1 MSRQHRLA
9 ADCTALFDRL
19 QEAAAVAQPRV
30 LHGRLTRAV
39 GPLLRA
45 TLPGARIGEFVTLR
59 EPEAEN
65 GVLAEVVG
73 FSDDQVLLTPMGEL
87 RDLAAGA
94 EVVRGLRAF
103 DVPVGRGLLGRVL
116 DGLGRPLDGRTLP
129 PGPRRPVA
137 ATPPPPLARRLITA
151 PLATGIRAIDALLT
165 CAEGQRIGLFGEP
178 GAGKSSLVASLVRG
192 AACDVVVVGLI
203 GERGREVREFLERV
217 LRPAELARAV
227 VVVATSDRA
236 AVERAKAAQVATTIA
251 EDFRDEGARVLLLMD
266 SVTRYAR
273 ALREIGLAA
282 GEPPARRGFP
292 PSVFAE
298 IPRLLERAG
307 PGERGSIT
315 AFYTVLTE
323 GGSDGLLDPVAEEVR
338 AVLDG
343 HVVLS
348 PALARA
354 EHYPAIDILAS
365 RSRLMEA
372 VAAPAHRAAAA
383 RLRRLLARHDEVELL
398 LRVGEYKP
406 GSDPLA
412 DEAIARIEPIRE
424 FLRQPMHEVTPLAAT
439 LQRLQ
444 ALAA

>member
-1 MSRQHRLA
+1 MSPRQALA
-9 ADCTALFDRL
+9 TLLDRL
-19 QEAAAVAQPRV
+19 DAAAPGIEPRV

-59 EPEAEN
+59 EPDAAD
-65 GVLAEVVG
+65 GIAAEVVG
-73 FSDDQVLLTPMGEL
+73 FIDDEVLLTPMGEL
-87 RDLAAGA
+87 RQLAAGS
-94 EVVRGLRAF
+94 EVVRGGRAF
-103 DVPVGRGLLGRVL
+103 DVPVGTALLGRVL
-116 DGLGRPLDGRTLP
+116 DGLGRPLDGRPLAP
-129 PGPRRPVA
+129 APRRAVA
-137 ATPPPPLARRLITA
+137 AEPPPPLARRLITA
-151 PLATGIRAIDALLT
+151 PLATGIRAIDGLLT

-178 GAGKSSLVASLVRG
+178 GAGKSSLVAALVRG

-217 LRPAELARAV
+217 LAPADLKRAV

-251 EDFRDEGARVLLLMD
+251 EHFRDEGARVLLLMD
-266 SVTRYAR
+266 SITRYAR

-298 IPRLLERAG
+298 LPRLLERAG
-307 PGERGSIT
+307 PGTTGSIT

-323 GGSDGLLDPVAEEVR
+323 GDGTLDPVAEEVR

-343 HVVLS
+343 HIVLS

-354 EHYPAIDILAS
+354 EHYPAIDVLAS

-372 VAAPAHRAAAA
+372 VVEPVHRAAAA
-383 RLRRLLARHDEVELL
+383 RLRRLLARHDEIELL
-398 LRVGEYKP
+398 LRVGEYRA
-406 GSDPLA
+406 GSDRLA
-412 DEAIARIEPIRE
+412 DEAIARIQPIRD
-424 FLRQPMHEVTPLAAT
+424 FLRQPMHEVAPIATT

-444 ALAA
+444 ALAT

>member
-1 MSRQHRLA
+1 MKLRDGLP
-9 ADCTALFDRL
+9 ALFDRL
-19 QEAAAVAQPRV
+19 DAAASRIEPRA
-30 LHGRLTRAV
+30 LNGRLTRAV

-59 EPEAEN
+59 EPDAAD
-65 GVLAEVVG
+65 GISAEVVG
-73 FSDDQVLLTPMGEL
+73 FIDEEVLLTPMGEL
-87 RDLAAGA
+87 RQLAAGA
-94 EVVRGLRAF
+94 EVVRGGRAF

-116 DGLGRPLDGRTLP
+116 DGLGRPLDGKPLP
-129 PGPRRPVA
+129 PAPRRAVA
-137 ATPPPPLARRLITA
+137 AEPPPPLARRLIA
-151 PLATGIRAIDALLT
+151 ASLATGIRAIDGLLT
-165 CAEGQRIGLFGEP
+165 CAEGQRIGVFGEP
-178 GAGKSSLVASLVRG
+178 GAGKSSLVGALVRG

-217 LRPAELARAV
+217 LTPADRARAV

-251 EDFRDEGARVLLLMD
+251 EHFRDEGARVLLLMD

-292 PSVFAE
+292 PGVFAE

-307 PGERGSIT
+307 PGQHGSIT

-323 GGSDGLLDPVAEEVR
+323 GDGTLDPVAEEVR

-343 HVVLS
+343 HIVLS

-372 VAAPAHRAAAA
+372 VAQPAHRAAAA
-383 RLRRLLARHDEVELL
+383 KLRRLLARHDEVELL
-398 LRVGEYKP
+398 LRVGEYKQ

-412 DEAIARIEPIRE
+412 DEAIGRIELIRE
-424 FLRQPMHEVTPLAAT
+424 FLRQPMHEVAPMAAT